1 MAKGGQRCGERAAQ
15 LGGTANKKVRYT
27 FKAAV
32 IARNSPYD
40 VSEYSQSFFKQ
51 IQAEN
56 PVMLNAKANSE
67 VIVPYNDDS
76 THPGS

>member
-1 MAKGGQRCGERAAQ
+1 M
-15 LGGTANKKVRYT
+15 GGTANKKVRGT

-32 IARNSPYD
+32 IARNPPYD
-40 VSEYSQSFFKQ
+40 VSEYFQSSDKQ

-67 VIVPYNDDS
+67 VIVPFNDHS
-76 THPGS
+76 THPGC